1 MKNDFVKLGN
11 WLDSQ
16 PKLTNRFSV
25 LTYFVV
31 TVLAAVLLCS
41 VTTKYILELLVIT
54 YQQMKKIHTTL
65 YFWTEWSSTRYNLSK
80 NFTKRCFA
88 RKVKSV
94 GVLSA
99 LSLCAFM
106 FPLESIDSLL
116 KNDDII
122 GIITREHYTIII
134 FSYRGALDTCSTRVW
149 GGGAKISTNQF
160 STVSDLHDAP
170 CTSICHY
177 LRKVN
182 PLLPSL
188 DIWQLLNTTG

>member
-1 MKNDFVKLGN
+1 MKLGN

-16 PKLTNRFSV
+16 PKLTNRFSA

-31 TVLAAVLLCS
+31 TVLAAVLLCC

-54 YQQMKKIHTTL
+54 YQQMKKIHT
-65 YFWTEWSSTRYNLSK
+65 YFWTKWSSTRFNLSK

-94 GVLSA
+94 GVFSA
-99 LSLCAFM
+99 QSLCAFM
-106 FPLESIDSLL
+106 FPLESIDPLL

-122 GIITREHYTIII
+122 GTITREHYTIII
-134 FSYRGALDTCSTRVW
+134 FSNRGALDTC
-149 GGGAKISTNQF
+149 
-160 STVSDLHDAP
+160 
-170 CTSICHY
+170 CTKVEEAVLKYQPINSKNLRRLVIY
-177 LRKVN
+177 IMPPVQAFVINLRKVN
-182 PLLPSL
+182 ALLPSL